1 MAETPSAEKRAGCA
15 KAAMRHLSATVL
27 RKEAGVSL
35 TLVIGTK
42 RFSSW
47 SLRPWLALKATGA
60 AFDEVEITL
69 RQPGTKAEILKWSA
83 AGKVPVLIDGGL
95 RIWDSLA
102 ICEYLAERFP
112 AAGLW
117 PDDPA
122 ARAVARSVSAEM
134 HAGFPVLRQQCSM
147 DLLLDSPLADPAPDL
162 SAEIDRLDA
171 LWSDCRTRFG
181 ADGPFLFGRFTIAD
195 AMYAPV
201 VTRCATY
208 HLPLGPVAAAYRDAV
223 LALPT
228 LAEWKAGVRA

>member
-1 MAETPSAEKRAGCA
+1 
-15 KAAMRHLSATVL
+15 MRQSFPTFHLEDE
-27 RKEAGVSL
+27 RMSL
-35 TLVIGTK
+35 ILVVGTK

-60 AFDEVEITL
+60 PFEEVEIAL

-83 AGKVPVLIDGGL
+83 AGKVPVLIDDGL
-95 RIWDSLA
+95 LVWDSLA

-117 PDDPA
+117 PDDRA

-147 DLLLDSPLADPAPDL
+147 DLLLDSPLADPSPDL
-162 SAEIDRLDA
+162 LAEIARIDA
-171 LWSDCRTRFG
+171 LWSDCRSRFG
-181 ADGPFLFGRFTIAD
+181 GGGPFLFGRFTIAD

-201 VTRCATY
+201 ASRFATY

-223 LALPT
+223 LALPA
-228 LAEWKAGVRA
+228 LAEWKADIRS